1 MARNGGAQG
10 MWWLARN
17 IANATCTVAAT
28 VQESLWKFPHPP
40 PPTVSVEVMVELL
53 VVAAVPQRLKPLY
66 PLLLRCW
73 PVGSI
78 SIILGLPLISTNS
91 ITDPRN
97 QEVITK
103 PYLKPKMRFK
113 NPVPVFSVLSL
124 TIGHRDHSKSQ
135 ARPFPFRLQVLI
147 HPRTSHLNYQP
158 GMEMGW
164 ANEMGIMLTEIGF
177 N

>member
-40 PPTVSVEVMVELL
+40 PPTVLVEVMEELL

-78 SIILGLPLISTNS
+78 SIVLGLPLISTNS
-91 ITDPRN
+91 ITGIIFILRITQNMKRN
-97 QEVITK
+97 FFVFVWFLSMKWHK
-103 PYLKPKMRFK
+103 PSSDLLNGRYNIFLHFK
-113 NPVPVFSVLSL
+113 LICQLNDLTSELSSSL
-124 TIGHRDHSKSQ
+124 
-135 ARPFPFRLQVLI
+135 V
-147 HPRTSHLNYQP
+147 
-158 GMEMGW
+158 
-164 ANEMGIMLTEIGF
+164 
-177 N
+177 